1 MPRTNLQRNIERG
14 RRANELAAVAQCMD
28 GWLRNHNDNLERE
41 VISLQQEVKNLQR
54 TVEIAISKILR
65 RDDRINEL
73 EMGWQDLANTLHD
86 ALEDLESYRIINRNL
101 TEQIL
106 DCTCKESDIET
117 ETLNSQ

>member
-1 MPRTNLQRNIERG
+1 
-14 RRANELAAVAQCMD
+14 MD

-41 VISLQQEVKNLQR
+41 VISLKQEVKNLQR
-54 TVEIAISKILR
+54 TVEVAISKILR